1 MKKLL
6 SLLLAAAMVLSLA
19 ACIAREEDTGGI
31 VIWHDKEDAVAQV
44 LQAYLDE
51 ALPDLD
57 ITLEKKT
64 SLTDSLKLVGN
75 DPSSAPDMFIFA
87 HDKIGVFAEMGIL
100 ADIEGLLPEGE
111 LENYLDMTTEAAAYK
126 GTAYQL
132 PLYFETLL
140 FMYNR
145 RYMTDD
151 KAPSTTEELYA
162 YMQANTGRDRYG
174 FVEQHS
180 TAYYSAAWIHGFGGE
195 IISADSMQIY
205 KGLDV
210 GTAKVTPE
218 ETRGIPH
225 HGVDILQ
232 PDEPFSVA
240 DFTALAGALEREIS
254 GRGHLPILVGGTGL
268 YVQSFLYGVRFAAEK
283 TPDGLREQLAAELN
297 EKGPEAMYAEL
308 QAVDPEAAAAIH
320 PNNHVRVLRAL
331 EHYRATGKKL
341 SEQKADSLPPEKPY
355 RSLILGLDFPE
366 RAQLYR
372 RIDLRV
378 EMDAV
383 PVEEIESSVRGESS
397 ADVRA
402 RVLEARRR
410 QTVRY
415 AGLPFHCNAQLDQP
429 GIERFCG
436 LDATASKLLRQ
447 AVERFRLSMRAY
459 GRIRKVARTVADLAG
474 HDAIQVGDVALALQ
488 FRTADGP
495 YGG

>member
-1 MKKLL
+1 MDGSCNKKHPV
-6 SLLLAAAMVLSLA
+6 LAVVGPTASGKTALGVALA
-19 ACIAREEDTGGI
+19 
-31 VIWHDKEDAVAQV
+31 
-44 LQAYLDE
+44 
-51 ALPDLD
+51 
-57 ITLEKKT
+57 
-64 SLTDSLKLVGN
+64 
-75 DPSSAPDMFIFA
+75 
-87 HDKIGVFAEMGIL
+87 
-100 ADIEGLLPEGE
+100 
-111 LENYLDMTTEAAAYK
+111 
-126 GTAYQL
+126 
-132 PLYFETLL
+132 
-140 FMYNR
+140 
-145 RYMTDD
+145 
-151 KAPSTTEELYA
+151 
-162 YMQANTGRDRYG
+162 
-174 FVEQHS
+174 EQ
-180 TAYYSAAWIHGFGGE
+180 FGGE

-240 DFTALAGALEREIS
+240 DFTELAGALEHEIS

-283 TPDGLREQLAAELN
+283 TPDGLREQLAAEQN

-378 EMDAV
+378 DKMLDAGLLDEAKLVYDHRQIYRTAAQAIGYKEFFPYFEGTAPLDACTEKLKQASRNYAKRQLTWFRHMDGVVWLDA
-383 PVEEIESSVRGESS
+383 S
-397 ADVRA
+397 APDVTVRA
-402 RVLEARRR
+402 V
-410 QTVRY
+410 
-415 AGLPFHCNAQLDQP
+415 QLTQ
-429 GIERFCG
+429 EF
-436 LDATASKLLRQ
+436 
-447 AVERFRLSMRAY
+447 
-459 GRIRKVARTVADLAG
+459 LAKG
-474 HDAIQVGDVALALQ
+474 
-488 FRTADGP
+488 
-495 YGG
+495 